1 MSHPF
6 ELQLAQIRETLLM
19 MSSLTD
25 RNLSLSMRALV
36 ERDNR
41 LADAVE
47 SEDSEIDKLE
57 VSIDEMVITYMATHG
72 PVARDCRLML
82 GASKI
87 SSNLER
93 IADQATTIARRARA
107 LNGEPPLTAFDNI
120 PAMAKLTQQ
129 MLHDAI
135 TAFVEGDADRAQE
148 IIPRDK
154 EVDALNRQVAQALA
168 QLMMANP
175 ENVNRAL
182 NLLTIAKAIERAAD
196 HAQNIAEE
204 VYFLYR
210 GRDIRHGHG
219 AADGSA
225 V

>member
-6 ELQLAQIRETLLM
+6 ETQLAQIRETLLM

-25 RNLSLSMRALV
+25 RNLSLAMRALV

-47 SEDSEIDKLE
+47 TEDSEVDKLE
-57 VSIDEMVITYMATHG
+57 VAIDEMVITYMATHG

-87 SSNLER
+87 STNLER

-120 PAMAKLTQQ
+120 PAMAKLAQQ

-135 TAFVEGDADRAQE
+135 TAFVEGNADLAQA

-154 EVDALNRQVAQALA
+154 EVDAINRQVAKGLA
-168 QLMMANP
+168 ELMMASP

-204 VYFLYR
+204 VYFLYSA
-210 GRDIRHGHG
+210 RDIRHGNG
-219 AADGSA
+219 AAGG
-225 V
+225 